1 MDLINSKISG
11 FFWGGTLI
19 LLLIYDGGN
28 ISSNFL
34 SNPSCLILILLVG
47 VSHGALDD
55 VKGFKVLKHYKIKN
69 KLIFYL
75 SYIFFS
81 VFIIFIWIALPTFT
95 LLIFLLIASYHFG
108 KEDCWGINIRK
119 SNFNTIKYLL
129 KGSLIVLV
137 PLMFSFN
144 ETISL
149 FDILGVKNINFYNLL
164 NFLYEKKIITALV
177 ATSILIN
184 LFIAKDLKYLTLL
197 LIDVSSIIILYS
209 IFSPLVSFTIYF
221 CFLHSIRHFAS
232 LRSELNIDFK
242 NLIKKSFKLTA
253 LTAVFYWIG
262 LTILT
267 NYQKM
272 ELDSSIINV
281 IFIGLASLT
290 FPHILLEYLLEKNE
304 KQRN

>member
-1 MDLINSKISG
+1 MYLINEKLSG
-11 FFWGGTLI
+11 FFLGGALI

-28 ISSNFL
+28 ISPNFL
-34 SNPSCLILILLVG
+34 SNPLCLILILLVG

-55 VKGFKVLKHYKIKN
+55 IKGFKVLKHYKMKN
-69 KLIFYL
+69 KLIFYF

-81 VFIIFIWIALPTFT
+81 IFIIFIWIAFPTST
-95 LLIFLLIASYHFG
+95 LIIFLLIASYHFG
-108 KEDCWGINIRK
+108 KEDCWGIKIRK
-119 SNFNTIKYLL
+119 SSFNTIKYLI
-129 KGSLIVLV
+129 KGSLIVLA

-144 ETISL
+144 ETTSL

-164 NFLYEKKIITALV
+164 NFLYEKKIITMLV

-184 LFIAKDLKYLTLL
+184 LFIAKNLKYLTLL
-197 LIDVSSIIILYS
+197 LIDVTSIIILYS

-221 CFLHSIRHFAS
+221 CFLHSIRHFIS
-232 LRSELNIDFK
+232 LRSELNINFK

-253 LTAVFYWIG
+253 LTAVFFWIG

-290 FPHILLEYLLEKNE
+290 FPHILLEYLIEKNE
-304 KQRN
+304 N